1 MLRDTGCSGIVVKKE
16 LVSEEQ
22 YTGDFNCMLLF
33 DNTLRKVPTAR
44 ITVNNPYLSG
54 EVDVQYFPD
63 GIYDLVI
70 GNVAGARSA
79 DDPYPGWQEARAVTN
94 RSQAKKEGKHQPL
107 KVASSPKSATVCRK
121 ELVRLQRED
130 KSLEKYW

>member
-33 DNTLRKVPTAR
+33 DNTFRKVPTVR
-44 ITVNNPYLSG
+44 ITVDNPYLSG

-79 DDPYPGWQEARAVTN
+79 DDPDAGWQEA
-94 RSQAKKEGKHQPL
+94 
-107 KVASSPKSATVCRK
+107 
-121 ELVRLQRED
+121 
-130 KSLEKYW
+130 

>member
-1 MLRDTGCSGIVVKKE
+1 MVKKE

-44 ITVNNPYLSG
+44 ITVDNPYLSG
-54 EVDVQYFPD
+54 EVDVQYLPD

-70 GNVAGARSA
+70 GNVAGTRSA
-79 DDPYPGWQEARAVTN
+79 DDPDPG
-94 RSQAKKEGKHQPL
+94 
-107 KVASSPKSATVCRK
+107 C
-121 ELVRLQRED
+121 
-130 KSLEKYW
+130 